1 MPARKRKTTY
11 PPAKTSNQPAPRPG
25 AGPEPTTSRPS
36 VVTINTAAIRGR
48 DGLAVGTR
56 VRLSGSGLYSG
67 ETATIERLV
76 NGPIPAAFV
85 RTDAGNTRQ
94 VRTIDLTPV
103 VDEPPP
109 ARQAEAAPTD
119 ATQSAEAGPA
129 QSA

>member
-11 PPAKTSNQPAPRPG
+11 PPAKTSTQPAPRPG
-25 AGPEPTTSRPS
+25 AGPEPGTSRPS

-103 VDEPPP
+103 VDEPAP
-109 ARQAEAAPTD
+109 AP
-119 ATQSAEAGPA
+119 AG
-129 QSA
+129 